1 MSAELTHRPS
11 YIIPVFDSL
20 LGAGFLLVL
29 GILVIAAWSPQV
41 RRSKTWFAFLGAA
54 LVWSITYLVL
64 LGQQFGRAPSYG
76 LCVFQTCLVYAIP
89 PLTATAG
96 LCMVVE
102 LYMRVSCG
110 VFEKAVNE
118 RLVWMEFVINT
129 LQLVLLPPVVHLAVF
144 FEASSVALAHRELVS
159 REDFGLYCHLNSST
173 SIDVALP
180 SKTSAI
186 VSLVATSLAV
196 LFLGYI
202 VFLLVY
208 HGRKS
213 RIYTEGMTHAFS
225 VSLFIRTAV
234 LITITMVGVA
244 LAAVSYTRDGANAN
258 PAAMWSIAMASVPLC
273 VAILFGTQK
282 DILNGCLFWRN
293 RGGFVKF

>member
-1 MSAELTHRPS
+1 MSAAPTSQLG
-11 YIIPVFDSL
+11 YNIPVFDSL
-20 LGAGFLLVL
+20 LVAGFLLLLATLIV
-29 GILVIAAWSPQV
+29 AALSQQV
-41 RRSKTWFAFLGAA
+41 RRSKTWFSFLGAA
-54 LVWSITYLVL
+54 LVWSLTYLVL

-76 LCVFQTCLVYAIP
+76 LCVFQTCLIYAVP

-102 LYMRVSCG
+102 LYMRVSCA

-118 RLVWMEFVINT
+118 RVVWFIANA

-144 FEASSVALAHRELVS
+144 IEASAVALAHRQLVS
-159 REDFGLYCHLNSST
+159 REDFGLYCHLDSST

-186 VSLVATSLAV
+186 VSMVATSMAA

-202 VFLLVY
+202 VYLLVY

-213 RIYTEGMTHAFS
+213 SLYTEGMTHAFS
-225 VSLFIRTAV
+225 VSLFIRTAL
-234 LITITMVGVA
+234 LILISMVGVA
-244 LAAVSYTRDGANAN
+244 LAAVSWTRDGANSN
-258 PAAMWSIAMASVPLC
+258 PPATWSILMACVPLC
-273 VAILFGTQK
+273 VAVLFGTQK
-282 DILNGCLFWRN
+282 DIMNGCLFWRN